1 LNFEID
7 RNVPRKPHLVGGVK
21 GHNMNEISFARILL
35 ATACPGSPALWAG
48 ELQIW
53 DLFCISRLG
62 FRISARWNRAQGGES
77 MQVILLENVPSL
89 GKAGDLVK
97 VSDGYGRNY
106 LIPKKKALLATE
118 KSLKVIE
125 HQKRQVQQR
134 LEKGKKDAEKLGQQI
149 EKLSCTFA
157 KTVGESGKL
166 FGSVTSMDIE
176 NYLKENGIEVD
187 RKKISLEE
195 PIKNLGMFTVP
206 IKLSAEVTAQLKVWV
221 VQE

>member
-1 LNFEID
+1 M
-7 RNVPRKPHLVGGVK
+7 K
-21 GHNMNEISFARILL
+21 
-35 ATACPGSPALWAG
+35 
-48 ELQIW
+48 
-53 DLFCISRLG
+53 
-62 FRISARWNRAQGGES
+62 
-77 MQVILLENVPSL
+77 VILLENVPSL

-106 LIPKKKALLATE
+106 LIPKQKAILATE

-125 HQKRQVQQR
+125 HKKRQVQQR
-134 LEKGKKDAEKLGQQI
+134 MEKTRKDAEKMGQRI
-149 EKLSCTFA
+149 ENLSCTFA
-157 KTVGESGKL
+157 KTVGESGKI

-176 NYLKENGIEVD
+176 SYLKENGFEVD

-206 IKLSAEVTAQLKVWV
+206 IKLNPEVTAHLKVWV

>member
-1 LNFEID
+1 
-7 RNVPRKPHLVGGVK
+7 
-21 GHNMNEISFARILL
+21 
-35 ATACPGSPALWAG
+35 
-48 ELQIW
+48 
-53 DLFCISRLG
+53 
-62 FRISARWNRAQGGES
+62 

-106 LIPKKKALLATE
+106 LIPQKKALLATE
-118 KSLKVIE
+118 KSLKVVE

-134 LEKGKKDAEKLGQQI
+134 LEKGRKDAEKLGQQI
-149 EKLSCTFA
+149 ENLSCTFA

-176 NYLKENGIEVD
+176 SYLKENGIDVD
-187 RKKISLEE
+187 RKKISWEE
-195 PIKNLGMFTVP
+195 PIKSLGLFTVP
-206 IKLSAEVTAQLKVWV
+206 IKLSSVVTAHLKVWV

>member
-1 LNFEID
+1 
-7 RNVPRKPHLVGGVK
+7 
-21 GHNMNEISFARILL
+21 
-35 ATACPGSPALWAG
+35 
-48 ELQIW
+48 
-53 DLFCISRLG
+53 
-62 FRISARWNRAQGGES
+62 

-106 LIPKKKALLATE
+106 LIPQKKALLATE
-118 KSLKVIE
+118 KSLKVVE

-134 LEKGKKDAEKLGQQI
+134 LEKGKKDAEKLGQEI
-149 EKLSCTFA
+149 EKLSCTFS

-176 NYLKENGIEVD
+176 NYLKENGIDID
-187 RKKISLEE
+187 RKKIILEE
-195 PIKNLGMFTVP
+195 PLKNLGMFTVP

>member
-1 LNFEID
+1 
-7 RNVPRKPHLVGGVK
+7 
-21 GHNMNEISFARILL
+21 
-35 ATACPGSPALWAG
+35 
-48 ELQIW
+48 
-53 DLFCISRLG
+53 
-62 FRISARWNRAQGGES
+62 
-77 MQVILLENVPSL
+77 MQVILLEDIPSL

-106 LIPKKKALLATE
+106 LIPQKKALLATE

-134 LEKGKKDAEKLGQQI
+134 MDKTKRDAEKMAQQI
-149 EKLSCTFA
+149 EKLSCTFT
-157 KTVGESGKL
+157 KTVGESGKV

-176 NYLKENGIEVD
+176 NYLKENGVEVD

-206 IKLSAEVTAQLKVWV
+206 IKLHPEVAAHLKVWV

>member
-1 LNFEID
+1 
-7 RNVPRKPHLVGGVK
+7 
-21 GHNMNEISFARILL
+21 
-35 ATACPGSPALWAG
+35 
-48 ELQIW
+48 
-53 DLFCISRLG
+53 
-62 FRISARWNRAQGGES
+62 
-77 MQVILLENVPSL
+77 MQLILLENVPSL

-106 LIPKKKALLATE
+106 LIPQKKAVLATE

-134 LEKGKKDAEKLGQQI
+134 MEKTKKDAEKMAKQI

-206 IKLSAEVTAQLKVWV
+206 IKLHPEVAAHLKVWV

>member
-1 LNFEID
+1 
-7 RNVPRKPHLVGGVK
+7 
-21 GHNMNEISFARILL
+21 
-35 ATACPGSPALWAG
+35 
-48 ELQIW
+48 
-53 DLFCISRLG
+53 
-62 FRISARWNRAQGGES
+62 

-106 LIPKKKALLATE
+106 LIPQKKALLATE

-134 LEKGKKDAEKLGQQI
+134 MEKTKKDTEKMGQRI
-149 EKLSCTFA
+149 ETLSCTFV

-176 NYLKENGIEVD
+176 NFLKENGIEVD

-206 IKLSAEVTAQLKVWV
+206 IKLHSEVTANLKVWV

>member
-1 LNFEID
+1 
-7 RNVPRKPHLVGGVK
+7 
-21 GHNMNEISFARILL
+21 
-35 ATACPGSPALWAG
+35 
-48 ELQIW
+48 
-53 DLFCISRLG
+53 
-62 FRISARWNRAQGGES
+62 

-106 LIPKKKALLATE
+106 LIPQKKALLATE
-118 KSLKVIE
+118 KSLKVVE

-134 LEKGKKDAEKLGQQI
+134 LEKGKKDAEKLGQEI
-149 EKLSCTFA
+149 EKLSCTFS

-176 NYLKENGIEVD
+176 NYLKENRIDVD
-187 RKKISLEE
+187 RKKIILEE

>member
-1 LNFEID
+1 MK
-7 RNVPRKPHLVGGVK
+7 VV
-21 GHNMNEISFARILL
+21 
-35 ATACPGSPALWAG
+35 
-48 ELQIW
+48 
-53 DLFCISRLG
+53 
-62 FRISARWNRAQGGES
+62 
-77 MQVILLENVPSL
+77 LLENVPSL

-106 LIPKKKALLATE
+106 LIPQKKAVPATE

-125 HQKRQVQQR
+125 HQKRLVQQR
-134 LEKGKKDAEKLGQQI
+134 VDKARKDAEKLGREI

-176 NYLKENGIEVD
+176 TYLKDNGIEVD
-187 RKKISLEE
+187 RKKIVLEE

-206 IKLSAEVTAQLKVWV
+206 IKLHPEVTTHLKVWV